1 MNTFQLG
8 AGAFVTILVRAAETA
23 GQCSAILGVAGP
35 GVAGPPP
42 HRHRFTELYLVQA
55 GRLELRRGD
64 ELLELGPGDTAVVP
78 PGAVHSF
85 RVIGD
90 ATARWVNVWA
100 PGGFEA
106 YFEEAALALPAD
118 SPPDRAALAA
128 IAQRY
133 GLEPAAHAETSLPGR
148 R

>member
-8 AGAFVTILVRAAETA
+8 AGASVTILIRAAETA
-23 GQCSAILGVAGP
+23 GQCSAILGVGEP

-42 HRHRFTELYLVQA
+42 HRHRFTELYLVRD
-55 GRLELRRGD
+55 GRLELRRDD
-64 ELLELGPGDTAVVP
+64 ELLELGPGDVAVVP
-78 PGAVHSF
+78 PDAVHSF
-85 RVIGD
+85 RVTGET
-90 ATARWVNVWA
+90 TAKWVNVWA

-118 SPPDRAALAA
+118 SPPDPAALAA
-128 IAQRY
+128 IARRH
-133 GLEPAAHAETSLPGR
+133 GLEPAGDDKPNLGR